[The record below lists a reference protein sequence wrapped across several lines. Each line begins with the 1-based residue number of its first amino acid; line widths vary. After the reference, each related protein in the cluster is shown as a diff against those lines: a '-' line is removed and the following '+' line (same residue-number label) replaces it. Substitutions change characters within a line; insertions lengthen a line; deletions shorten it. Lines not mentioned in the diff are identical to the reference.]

1 MAFSDSDYLDRFEA
15 ILEEG
20 LLKLSSNLGL
30 TDGELL
36 SSEDINA
43 KWEDSLMQGY
53 VGDAVENFNSFP
65 EVAVAWAAYLVPDSF
80 L

>member
-1 MAFSDSDYLDRFEA
+1 MAFSDSDYLDRFEV

-36 SSEDINA
+36 SSEDIDA
-43 KWEDSLMQGY
+43 KWEDLQNL
-53 VGDAVENFNSFP
+53 AEIK
-65 EVAVAWAAYLVPDSF
+65 
-80 L
+80 